1 VSTAQVVQ
9 VLSHAWPWLLWIL
22 VVPMLKIA
30 SAAAWVLSLWAAGV
44 PADERHR
51 LMVDAARRALR
62 LRNPSGDRQGQPAA
76 KRNLDPPDQPG

>member
-1 VSTAQVVQ
+1 MASAQIVQ

-22 VVPMLKIA
+22 VVPVLKIA

-62 LRNPSGDRQGQPAA
+62 LRDPQGSRQGRDLDPADSPSGQQE
-76 KRNLDPPDQPG
+76 